1 MALHIGQRE
10 LRNVTVLDL
19 EGQLVAGD
27 EAASFRS
34 LIDELISRNRVHIL
48 VNLKHVRM
56 IDSSGLGVLVS
67 AHLAIEKAEG
77 AIKLLNASQR
87 HISLL
92 VLSKLATLFPNF
104 EDEDAAIGSFLP
116 TEQAGRQFDV
126 LEFVR
131 SEENDNRPL
140 TGEKPNEA
148 ESDLSGQARV
158 PEKS

>member
-10 LRNVTVLDL
+10 VRNVTILDL

-34 LIDELISRNRVHIL
+34 LIDVFIERSKIWIL
-48 VNLKHVRM
+48 VNLKSVRM

-67 AHLAIEKAEG
+67 AHLAIKKAEG

-87 HISLL
+87 HINLL
-92 VLSKLATLFPNF
+92 VLSKLATVFPNF
-104 EDEDAAIGSFLP
+104 EDEGAAIDSFLP
-116 TEQAGRQFDV
+116 KEQAGRQFDI

-131 SEENDNRPL
+131 SEEDEGASL
-140 TGEKPNEA
+140 TQ
-148 ESDLSGQARV
+148 SGTETDGNTPPVGQ
-158 PEKS
+158 ETSETK

>member
-1 MALHIGQRE
+1 MALQIAQRE
-10 LRNVTVLDL
+10 VRNITVLDL
-19 EGQLVAGD
+19 DGQLVAGE

-34 LIDELISRNRVHIL
+34 LIDELIEQGRIHVL

-56 IDSSGLGVLVS
+56 VDSSGLGVLVS
-67 AHLAIEKAEG
+67 AHLAIEKAGG

-87 HISLL
+87 HINLL

-104 EDEDAAIGSFLP
+104 EDEDAAISSFLP
-116 TEQAGRQFDV
+116 KEQSGRQFDI

-131 SEENDNRPL
+131 SEENEAQPL
-140 TGEKPNEA
+140 TGDKPKED
-148 ESDLSGQARV
+148 ESDLSARETS